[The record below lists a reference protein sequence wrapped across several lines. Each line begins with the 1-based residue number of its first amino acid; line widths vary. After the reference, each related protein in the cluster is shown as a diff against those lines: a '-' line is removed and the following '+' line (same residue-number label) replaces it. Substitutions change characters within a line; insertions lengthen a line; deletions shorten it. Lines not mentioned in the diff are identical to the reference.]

1 MIHPGKQG
9 DNTQLFHAGQHHGVT
24 SFKIHWAYYTE
35 AGPGLQALIFMTD
48 VKYFCRN
55 LTKITKRGTAIIKD
69 NNSIFDGLY
78 CRKGPP
84 DFRRPCF
91 SVYA

>member
-35 AGPGLQALIFMTD
+35 AGTGLQVL
-48 VKYFCRN
+48 N
-55 LTKITKRGTAIIKD
+55 LTIDLESSNIKLDKITRWKRPIINHD
-69 NNSIFDGLY
+69 NSNRNGL
-78 CRKGPP
+78 
-84 DFRRPCF
+84 
-91 SVYA
+91 